1 MNDFYANLATD
12 DAERLDRLA
21 KLNALLRDNRAALLA
36 QYLVAD
42 EAVLL
47 EKVRAGEVPEHPA
60 YDHYLAARLVQQM
73 RQSVRAELDDLLRK
87 VRRE

>member
-21 KLNALLRDNRAALLA
+21 KLNAHLRDNRAALLA